1 MIQTILISIIICF
14 LIISIVR
21 KSNQIKKDKELIK
34 SVTSLNR
41 GTSSEREL
49 ILGLLKNGIPKET
62 IFHDLMIKKNNNK
75 FSQIDMVIPTKEGI
89 IVFEVKEYSG
99 WIFGSGNNTNWTQIL
114 AYGEKKY
121 KFYNPIKQNNT
132 HITELKKTLK
142 QFQKI
147 PFFSIIVFF
156 GDCELKEIN
165 YIPYETYI
173 VKAQRIFEVL
183 DLIKTE
189 NEPTS
194 YTNKREVVDTLKKL
208 VSLGENVE
216 YQKKHIENIKNNAG
230 IIGAAIFA
238 KKNC

>member
-1 MIQTILISIIICF
+1 METIVIQTILISIIICF

-147 PFFSIIVFF
+147 PFFSIIVFSV
-156 GDCELKEIN
+156 
-165 YIPYETYI
+165 I
-173 VKAQRIFEVL
+173 V
-183 DLIKTE
+183 
-189 NEPTS
+189 N
-194 YTNKREVVDTLKKL
+194 
-208 VSLGENVE
+208 
-216 YQKKHIENIKNNAG
+216 
-230 IIGAAIFA
+230 
-238 KKNC
+238 

>member
-1 MIQTILISIIICF
+1 METLVIQTILISIIICF

-21 KSNQIKKDKELIK
+21 KSNQRKKDRELIK

-147 PFFSIIVFF
+147 PFFSIIIFF

-165 YIPYETYI
+165 YIPYGTYI

-208 VSLGENVE
+208 VLLGENVE
-216 YQKKHIENIKNNAG
+216 YQKKHIENIKNMVG
-230 IIGAAIFA
+230 KERIF
-238 KKNC
+238 K

>member
-1 MIQTILISIIICF
+1 VETIVIQTILISIIICF

-21 KSNQIKKDKELIK
+21 KSNQIKKEKELIK

-62 IFHDLMIKKNNNK
+62 IFHDLLIKKNNNK
-75 FSQIDMVIPTKEGI
+75 FSQIDMVIPTKQGI

-99 WIFGSGNNTNWTQIL
+99 WIFGSGNNRNWTQIL
-114 AYGEKKY
+114 AYGERKY

-165 YIPYETYI
+165 YIPNGTFI

-183 DLIKTE
+183 NLIKTE

-208 VSLGENVE
+208 VSLGGNVE
-216 YQKKHIENIKNNAG
+216 YQKKHIENIKNMVG
-230 IIGAAIFA
+230 KERIF
-238 KKNC
+238 K

>member
-1 MIQTILISIIICF
+1 VETIVIQTILISIIICF

-99 WIFGSGNNTNWTQIL
+99 WIFGSGNNRNWTQIL

-142 QFQKI
+142 QFQKV

-165 YIPYETYI
+165 YVPNGTYI

-183 DLIKTE
+183 NLIKTE

-194 YTNKREVVDTLKKL
+194 YSNKREVVDMLKKL
-208 VSLGENVE
+208 VSLGENVG
-216 YQKKHIENIKNNAG
+216 YQEQHIENIKNM
-230 IIGAAIFA
+230 IGKERIF
-238 KKNC
+238 K

>member
-1 MIQTILISIIICF
+1 METIVIQTILISIIICF

-121 KFYNPIKQNNT
+121 KFYNPIKQNNN

-165 YIPYETYI
+165 YIPNGTFI

-183 DLIKTE
+183 NLIKTE
-189 NEPTS
+189 NEPNS

-208 VSLGENVE
+208 VLLGENVE
-216 YQKKHIENIKNNAG
+216 YQKKHIENIKNMVG
-230 IIGAAIFA
+230 KERIF
-238 KKNC
+238 K

>member
-1 MIQTILISIIICF
+1 METIVIQTILISIIICF

-114 AYGEKKY
+114 AYGKKKY

-165 YIPYETYI
+165 YIPNGTFI

-183 DLIKTE
+183 NLIKTE
-189 NEPTS
+189 NKPTS

-216 YQKKHIENIKNNAG
+216 YQKKHIENIKNMVG
-230 IIGAAIFA
+230 KERIF
-238 KKNC
+238 K

>member
-1 MIQTILISIIICF
+1 VETLVIQTILISIIICF

-21 KSNQIKKDKELIK
+21 KSNQRKKDRELIK

-147 PFFSIIVFF
+147 PFFSIIIFF

-165 YIPYETYI
+165 YIPYGTYI

-216 YQKKHIENIKNNAG
+216 YQKKHIENIKNMVG
-230 IIGAAIFA
+230 KERIF
-238 KKNC
+238 K

>member
-1 MIQTILISIIICF
+1 VETLVIQTILISIIICF

-21 KSNQIKKDKELIK
+21 KSNQRKKDRELIK

-165 YIPYETYI
+165 YIPYGTYI

-208 VSLGENVE
+208 VSLGKNVE
-216 YQKKHIENIKNNAG
+216 YQKKHIENIKNMVG
-230 IIGAAIFA
+230 KERIF
-238 KKNC
+238 K

>member
-1 MIQTILISIIICF
+1 METIVIQTILISIIICF

-21 KSNQIKKDKELIK
+21 KSNQIKKEKELIK

-114 AYGEKKY
+114 AYGERKY

-165 YIPYETYI
+165 YIPNGTFI

-183 DLIKTE
+183 NLIKTE

-216 YQKKHIENIKNNAG
+216 YQKKHIENIKNMVG
-230 IIGAAIFA
+230 KERIF
-238 KKNC
+238 K

>member
-1 MIQTILISIIICF
+1 METIVIQTILISIIICF

-165 YIPYETYI
+165 YIPYGTYI

-208 VSLGENVE
+208 VLLGENVE
-216 YQKKHIENIKNNAG
+216 YQKKHIENIKNMVG
-230 IIGAAIFA
+230 KERIF
-238 KKNC
+238 K

>member
-1 MIQTILISIIICF
+1 METLVIQTILISIIICF

-21 KSNQIKKDKELIK
+21 KSNQRKKDRELIK

-121 KFYNPIKQNNT
+121 KFYNPIKQNNN

-165 YIPYETYI
+165 YIPYGTYI

-216 YQKKHIENIKNNAG
+216 YQKKHIENIKNMVG
-230 IIGAAIFA
+230 KERIF
-238 KKNC
+238 K

>member
-1 MIQTILISIIICF
+1 METLVIQTILISIIICF

-21 KSNQIKKDKELIK
+21 KSNQRKKDRELIK

-147 PFFSIIVFF
+147 PFFSIIIFF

-165 YIPYETYI
+165 YIPYGTYI

-216 YQKKHIENIKNNAG
+216 YQKKHIENIKNMVG
-230 IIGAAIFA
+230 KERIF
-238 KKNC
+238 K

>member
-1 MIQTILISIIICF
+1 METIVIQTILISIIICF
-14 LIISIVR
+14 LVISIVR

-121 KFYNPIKQNNT
+121 KFYNPIKQNNN

-165 YIPYETYI
+165 YIPNGTFI

-183 DLIKTE
+183 NLIKTE
-189 NEPTS
+189 NEPNS

-208 VSLGENVE
+208 VLLGENVE
-216 YQKKHIENIKNNAG
+216 YQKKHIENIKNMVG
-230 IIGAAIFA
+230 KERIF
-238 KKNC
+238 K

>member
-1 MIQTILISIIICF
+1 VETIVIQTILISIIICF

-165 YIPYETYI
+165 YIPYGTYI

-208 VSLGENVE
+208 VLLGENVE
-216 YQKKHIENIKNNAG
+216 YQKKHIENIKNMVG
-230 IIGAAIFA
+230 KERIF
-238 KKNC
+238 K

>member
-121 KFYNPIKQNNT
+121 KFYNPIKQNNN

-165 YIPYETYI
+165 YIPNGTFI

-183 DLIKTE
+183 NLIKTE

-208 VSLGENVE
+208 VSLGGNVE
-216 YQKKHIENIKNNAG
+216 YQKKHIENIKNMVG
-230 IIGAAIFA
+230 KERIF
-238 KKNC
+238 K

>member
-1 MIQTILISIIICF
+1 MEIIVINTILISTIVSF

-21 KSNQIKKDKELIK
+21 KSNQRKKDRELIK

-49 ILGLLKNGIPKET
+49 ILRLLKNGIPKET
-62 IFHDLMIKKNNNK
+62 IFHDLLIKKNFNK

-165 YIPYETYI
+165 YIPYGTYI

-216 YQKKHIENIKNNAG
+216 YQKKHIENIKNMVG
-230 IIGAAIFA
+230 KERIF
-238 KKNC
+238 K

>member
-1 MIQTILISIIICF
+1 METLVIQTILISIIICF

-21 KSNQIKKDKELIK
+21 KSNQRKKDRELIK

-99 WIFGSGNNTNWTQIL
+99 WIFGSGNNANWTQIL

-165 YIPYETYI
+165 YIPYGTYI

-216 YQKKHIENIKNNAG
+216 YQKKHIENIKNMVG
-230 IIGAAIFA
+230 KERIF
-238 KKNC
+238 K

>member
-1 MIQTILISIIICF
+1 MDIIVIDTILISTIVFF

-21 KSNQIKKDKELIK
+21 KSKQRKKDRELIK

-49 ILGLLKNGIPKET
+49 ILRLLKNGIPKET
-62 IFHDLMIKKNNNK
+62 IFHDLLIKKNFNK

-99 WIFGSGNNTNWTQIL
+99 WIFGSGNNRNWTQIL

-142 QFQKI
+142 QFQKV

-165 YIPYETYI
+165 YVPNGTYI
-173 VKAQRIFEVL
+173 VKAQRIFEVFN
-183 DLIKTE
+183 LIKTE

-194 YTNKREVVDTLKKL
+194 YSNKREVVDMLKKL
-208 VSLGENVE
+208 VSLGENVG
-216 YQKKHIENIKNNAG
+216 YQEQHIENIKNM
-230 IIGAAIFA
+230 IGKERIF
-238 KKNC
+238 K

>member
-1 MIQTILISIIICF
+1 MDIIVIDTILISTIVFF

-21 KSNQIKKDKELIK
+21 KSKQRKKDRELIK

-49 ILGLLKNGIPKET
+49 ILRLLKNGIPKET
-62 IFHDLMIKKNNNK
+62 IFHDLLIKKNFNK

-99 WIFGSGNNTNWTQIL
+99 WIFGSGNNRNWTQIL

-142 QFQKI
+142 QFQKV

-165 YIPYETYI
+165 YVP
-173 VKAQRIFEVL
+173 
-183 DLIKTE
+183 
-189 NEPTS
+189 N
-194 YTNKREVVDTLKKL
+194 
-208 VSLGENVE
+208 
-216 YQKKHIENIKNNAG
+216 
-230 IIGAAIFA
+230 
-238 KKNC
+238 

>member
-165 YIPYETYI
+165 YIPYGTYI

-216 YQKKHIENIKNNAG
+216 YQKKHIENIKNMVG
-230 IIGAAIFA
+230 KERIF
-238 KKNC
+238 K

>member
-1 MIQTILISIIICF
+1 METIVIQTILISIIICF

-121 KFYNPIKQNNT
+121 KFYNPIKQNNN

-165 YIPYETYI
+165 YIPNGTFI

-183 DLIKTE
+183 NLIKTE

-208 VSLGENVE
+208 VLLGENVE
-216 YQKKHIENIKNNAG
+216 YQKKHIENIKNMVG
-230 IIGAAIFA
+230 KERIF
-238 KKNC
+238 K

>member
-1 MIQTILISIIICF
+1 MDIIVIDTILISTIVSF

-21 KSNQIKKDKELIK
+21 KSKQRKKDRELIK

-49 ILGLLKNGIPKET
+49 ILRLLKNGIPKET
-62 IFHDLMIKKNNNK
+62 IFHDLIIKKNNNK

-99 WIFGSGNNTNWTQIL
+99 WIFGSGNNKNWTQIL

-121 KFYNPIKQNNT
+121 KFYNPIRQNNT
-132 HITELKKTLK
+132 HIIELKKTLK
-142 QFQKI
+142 QFQNV

-165 YIPYETYI
+165 YVPNGTYI

-183 DLIKTE
+183 NLIKTE

-194 YTNKREVVDTLKKL
+194 YSNKREVVDMLKKL
-208 VSLGENVE
+208 VSLGKNVG
-216 YQKKHIENIKNNAG
+216 YQEQHIENIKNM
-230 IIGAAIFA
+230 IGKERIF
-238 KKNC
+238 N

>member
-1 MIQTILISIIICF
+1 METIVIQTILISIIICF

-114 AYGEKKY
+114 AYGERKY

-165 YIPYETYI
+165 YIPNGTFI

-183 DLIKTE
+183 NLIKTE

-208 VSLGENVE
+208 VSLGGNVE
-216 YQKKHIENIKNNAG
+216 YQKKHIENIKNMVG
-230 IIGAAIFA
+230 KERIF
-238 KKNC
+238 K

>member
-1 MIQTILISIIICF
+1 METLVIQTILISIIICF

-21 KSNQIKKDKELIK
+21 KSNQRKKDRELIK

-49 ILGLLKNGIPKET
+49 ILGLLKNGIPEET

-121 KFYNPIKQNNT
+121 KFYNPIKQNNN

-165 YIPYETYI
+165 YIPNGTFI

-183 DLIKTE
+183 NLIKTE
-189 NEPTS
+189 NEPNS

-208 VSLGENVE
+208 VLLGENVE
-216 YQKKHIENIKNNAG
+216 YQKKHIENIKNMVG
-230 IIGAAIFA
+230 KERIF
-238 KKNC
+238 K

>member
-1 MIQTILISIIICF
+1 METLVIQTILISIIICF

-21 KSNQIKKDKELIK
+21 KSNQRKKDRELIK

-165 YIPYETYI
+165 YIPYGTYI

-216 YQKKHIENIKNNAG
+216 YQKKHIENIKNMVG
-230 IIGAAIFA
+230 KERIF
-238 KKNC
+238 K

>member
-1 MIQTILISIIICF
+1 METIVIQTILISIIICF

-21 KSNQIKKDKELIK
+21 KSNQIKKEKELIK

-114 AYGEKKY
+114 AYGERKY

-165 YIPYETYI
+165 YIPNGTFI

-183 DLIKTE
+183 NLIKTE

-208 VSLGENVE
+208 VSLGGNVE
-216 YQKKHIENIKNNAG
+216 YQKKHIENIKNMVG
-230 IIGAAIFA
+230 KERIF
-238 KKNC
+238 K

>member
-1 MIQTILISIIICF
+1 VETIVIQTILISIIICF

-121 KFYNPIKQNNT
+121 KFYNPIKQNNN

-165 YIPYETYI
+165 YIPNGTFI

-183 DLIKTE
+183 NLIKTE
-189 NEPTS
+189 NEPNS

-208 VSLGENVE
+208 VLLGENVE
-216 YQKKHIENIKNNAG
+216 YQKKHIENIKNMVG
-230 IIGAAIFA
+230 KERIF
-238 KKNC
+238 K

>member
-1 MIQTILISIIICF
+1 VETLVIQTILISIIICF

-21 KSNQIKKDKELIK
+21 KSNQRKKDRELIK

-99 WIFGSGNNTNWTQIL
+99 WIFGSGNNANWTQIL

-165 YIPYETYI
+165 YIPYGTYI

-216 YQKKHIENIKNNAG
+216 YQKKHIENIKNMVG
-230 IIGAAIFA
+230 KERIF
-238 KKNC
+238 K

>member
-1 MIQTILISIIICF
+1 METIVIQTILISIIICF

-165 YIPYETYI
+165 YIPNGTFI

-183 DLIKTE
+183 NLIKTE
-189 NEPTS
+189 NKPTS

-216 YQKKHIENIKNNAG
+216 YQKKHIENIKNIVG
-230 IIGAAIFA
+230 KERIF
-238 KKNC
+238 K

>member
-1 MIQTILISIIICF
+1 VETIVIQTILISIIICF

-21 KSNQIKKDKELIK
+21 KSNQIKKEKELIK

-114 AYGEKKY
+114 AYGERKY
-121 KFYNPIKQNNT
+121 KFYNPIKQNNN

-165 YIPYETYI
+165 YIPNGTFI

-183 DLIKTE
+183 NLIKTE

-208 VSLGENVE
+208 VSLGGNVE
-216 YQKKHIENIKNNAG
+216 YQKKHIENIKNMVG
-230 IIGAAIFA
+230 KERIF
-238 KKNC
+238 K

>member
-1 MIQTILISIIICF
+1 VETIVIQTILISIIICF

-21 KSNQIKKDKELIK
+21 KSNQIKKEKELIK

-114 AYGEKKY
+114 AYGERKY

-165 YIPYETYI
+165 YIPNGTFI

-183 DLIKTE
+183 NLIKTE

-208 VSLGENVE
+208 VSLGGNVE
-216 YQKKHIENIKNNAG
+216 YQKKHIENIKNMVG
-230 IIGAAIFA
+230 KERIF
-238 KKNC
+238 K